1 MLGSLAYYLPKSQ
14 RMPSKGLIETADA
27 RLDDDRAARFN
38 GPRAQLADFDRL
50 LRIVTR
56 FTLSLPPEGSILA
69 L

>member
-1 MLGSLAYYLPKSQ
+1 MAEQ
-14 RMPSKGLIETADA
+14 RVSTA
-27 RLDDDRAARFN
+27 RALN
-38 GPRAQLADFDRL
+38 WLDFDRL